1 MEEREERSDNNIMT
15 RGLAA
20 MNIRKSLKVI
30 PRLCRGVAVAA
41 MVGPLATSALASSGG
56 KVVFGELFTPA
67 SGWALETIDSYVL
80 SRAGC
85 LESLTYM
92 DYDASIKP
100 ALAESW
106 AQVSPTE
113 WEFQLREGVL
123 FQDGTALTPQVV
135 SDSLNRVLNA
145 SSPPRSFNP
154 GVIESVEPA
163 GERTVRVTTKA
174 PDVFVPNRLASTET
188 GFLAPAAFA
197 DGRINPVGH
206 CTGPFEI
213 VREIPRQ
220 GLELKR
226 NEGYWGGEVKLA
238 EAEMRYIPDGQVR
251 SVMMETGEIHI
262 ARQIPSSALAQLGRS
277 ETLKVHTIEAPRTT
291 SLYLNN
297 RVAPL
302 NNMQV
307 RQAIQS
313 AIDVA
318 GIAEAVYEGSVS
330 PAAGQFSPNTPW
342 APENAAAMP
351 QDLERA
357 RQLLAESGVPAS
369 ELQFELLA
377 YVERP
382 VLADLAAVIQYQLQ
396 QLGMKVDIRISEYG
410 AIEPQLLAGDF
421 DMVLMSRGYLT
432 DVGDPIGTLV
442 ADYSCDGGYNLA
454 GFCDPEV
461 DAQLE
466 RAGTMADPEERNVIY
481 RDLAARFQEE
491 AVNVFLIHE
500 TISEAVSNEV
510 ENYQVHPYERTAL
523 HKDLEVNSH

>member
-1 MEEREERSDNNIMT
+1 
-15 RGLAA
+15 
-20 MNIRKSLKVI
+20 MNAQNCLKAV
-30 PRLCRGVAVAA
+30 PALLRGVAVAV
-41 MVGPLATSALASSGG
+41 MIGPMAASASAASGG
-56 KVVFGELFTPA
+56 KVVFGELYTPA

-80 SRAGC
+80 TRAGC
-85 LESLTYM
+85 LESLAYM

-106 AQVSPTE
+106 EQVSPTV
-113 WEFQLREGVL
+113 WEFQLREGVS

-145 SSPPRSFNP
+145 ASPPRMFNP

-163 GERTVRVTTKA
+163 GERIVRIVTKI

-188 GFLAPAAFA
+188 GILAPAAFA

-226 NEGYWGGEVKLA
+226 NENYWGGEVKLA
-238 EAEMRYIPDGQVR
+238 EAEVRYIPDGQVR
-251 SVMMETGEIHI
+251 SMMMETGEIHI
-262 ARQIPSSALAQLGRS
+262 ARQLPVSVLGQMERS
-277 ETLKVHTIEAPRTT
+277 EKVEVKTIEAPRTT
-291 SLYLNN
+291 TLYLNN
-297 RVAPL
+297 RAAPL
-302 NNMQV
+302 DNMKV

-313 AIDVA
+313 AIDLT
-318 GIAEAVYEGSVS
+318 GIAEAVYEGSVN
-330 PAAGQFSPNTPW
+330 PAVGQFSPNTPW
-342 APENAAAMP
+342 APENAAVIP

-357 RQLLAESGVPAS
+357 RQLLAESGVPMS

-382 VLADLAAVIQYQLQ
+382 VLPDLAAVIQYQLQ
-396 QLGMKVDIRISEYG
+396 QLGMKVNIRVSEWN

-432 DVGDPIGTLV
+432 DVGDPVGMLV
-442 ADYSCDGGYNLA
+442 ADYSCDGVHNLA

-466 RAGTMADPEERNVIY
+466 RASSLAEPEERNAIY
-481 RDLAARFQEE
+481 RDLAARLQEE
-491 AVNVFLIHE
+491 AVHVFLVHE
-500 TISEAVSNEV
+500 TISEAVANTV
-510 ENYQVHPYERTAL
+510 GNYQVHPYERTAL
-523 HKDLEVNSH
+523 HKDLEINSH

>member
-1 MEEREERSDNNIMT
+1 MS
-15 RGLAA
+15 
-20 MNIRKSLKVI
+20 IRNCLKVA
-30 PRLCRGVAVAA
+30 PPFLKGAVVAA
-41 MVGPLATSALASSGG
+41 MIGPMAASALAASDG

-92 DYDASIKP
+92 DYDASIQP

-106 AQVSPTE
+106 EQVSPTE
-113 WEFQLREGVL
+113 WEFQLREGVA

-154 GVIESVEPA
+154 GVIDSVEPA
-163 GERTVRVTTKA
+163 GERAVRITTNA

-188 GFLAPAAFA
+188 GILAPAAF
-197 DGRINPVGH
+197 DDDRINPVGH

-226 NEGYWGGEVKLA
+226 NDDYWGGEVQLA
-238 EAEMRYIPDGQVR
+238 EAEVRYIPDGKVR
-251 SVMMETGEIHI
+251 SVMVETGEIHI
-262 ARQIPSSALAQLGRS
+262 ARQMPSSALAQLERS
-277 ETLKVHTIEAPRTT
+277 ETVEVKTIEAPRTT

-302 NNMQV
+302 DNMKV

-313 AIDVA
+313 AIDLT
-318 GIAEAVYEGSVS
+318 GIAEAVYEGSVN
-330 PAAGQFSPNTPW
+330 PAAGQFSPSTPW
-342 APENAAAMP
+342 APENAAPMP

-382 VLADLAAVIQYQLQ
+382 VLADLAAVIQFQLQ
-396 QLGMKVDIRISEYG
+396 QLGMNVDIRVSEYG

-432 DVGDPIGTLV
+432 DVGDPVGMLV

-466 RAGTMADPEERNVIY
+466 RASAMVNPEERNVIY
-481 RDLAARFQEE
+481 RDLAARLQEE

-500 TISEAVSNEV
+500 TISEAVAKNV
-510 ENYQVHPYERTAL
+510 ENYQVHAYERTAL
-523 HKDLEVNSH
+523 HKDLKLNSQ

>member
-1 MEEREERSDNNIMT
+1 MMD
-15 RGLAA
+15 
-20 MNIRKSLKVI
+20 IRNCLKASL
-30 PRLCRGVAVAA
+30 PLCRGVAVAA
-41 MVGPLATSALASSGG
+41 MIGPMASSALAASGG

-92 DYDASIKP
+92 DYDASITP

-106 AQVSPTE
+106 EQVSPTV
-113 WEFQLREGVL
+113 WEFQLREGVS

-135 SDSLNRVLNA
+135 SDALNRVLNVA
-145 SSPPRSFNP
+145 SPPRGFNP
-154 GVIESVEPA
+154 GVVETVEPE
-163 GERTVRVTTKA
+163 GEHTVRIVTQE
-174 PDVFVPNRLASTET
+174 PDVFMPNRVASTNT
-188 GFLAPAAFA
+188 GILSPAAFA
-197 DGRINPVGH
+197 DDRIDPVGH

-226 NEGYWGGEVKLA
+226 NEDYWGGEVQLD
-238 EAEMRYIPDGQVR
+238 EAEVRYIPDGQVR
-251 SVMMETGEIHI
+251 SGMVETGEIHI
-262 ARQIPSSALAQLGRS
+262 ARQLPASALAELERS
-277 ETLKVHTIEAPRTT
+277 ESLEVKTIEAPRTT
-291 SLYLNN
+291 TLYLNN
-297 RVAPL
+297 RAAPL
-302 NNMQV
+302 DNMKV
-307 RQAIQS
+307 RQAIQG

-318 GIAEAVYEGSVS
+318 GIAEAVYEGSVE
-330 PAAGQFSPNTPW
+330 PAVGQFSPNTPW
-342 APENAAAMP
+342 APENAAVVP

-357 RQLLAESGVPAS
+357 RQLLEESGVPAS

-377 YVERP
+377 YEERP
-382 VLADLAAVIQYQLQ
+382 ALADVAAVIQFQLQ
-396 QLGMKVDIRISEYG
+396 QVGIQANIRVSEYG

-421 DMVLMSRGYLT
+421 DMVLLSRGYLT
-432 DVGDPIGTLV
+432 DVADPVGTLV

-466 RAGTMADPEERNVIY
+466 RASAMVNPEERNAIY
-481 RDLAARFQEE
+481 RDIAARLQEE

-500 TISEAVSNEV
+500 TISEAVSNQV
-510 ENYQVHPYERTAL
+510 ENYQVHAYERTAL
-523 HKDLEVNSH
+523 HKDLKINSQ

>member
-1 MEEREERSDNNIMT
+1 MI
-15 RGLAA
+15 
-20 MNIRKSLKVI
+20 
-30 PRLCRGVAVAA
+30 
-41 MVGPLATSALASSGG
+41 GPISASALAAPDG

-67 SGWALETIDSYVL
+67 SGWALETIDSYIL

-106 AQVSPTE
+106 EQVSPTE
-113 WEFQLREGVL
+113 WEFQLREGVA

-154 GVIESVEPA
+154 GVIDSVEPA
-163 GERTVRVTTKA
+163 GERAVRITTNE

-188 GFLAPAAFA
+188 GFLAPAAFV
-197 DGRINPVGH
+197 DDRINPVGH

-226 NEGYWGGEVKLA
+226 NDGYWGGEVQLA
-238 EAEMRYIPDGQVR
+238 EAEVRYIPDGQVR
-251 SVMMETGEIHI
+251 SVMVETGEIHI
-262 ARQIPSSALAQLGRS
+262 ARQVPASALEQLERS
-277 ETLKVHTIEAPRTT
+277 ERVEVKTIEAPRTT

-297 RVAPL
+297 RAAPL
-302 NNMQV
+302 DNMQV

-313 AIDVA
+313 AIDLT
-318 GIAEAVYEGSVS
+318 GIAEAVYEGSVN
-330 PAAGQFSPNTPW
+330 PAVGQFSPNTPW

-357 RQLLAESGVPAS
+357 HQLLAESGVPAS

-382 VLADLAAVIQYQLQ
+382 VLADLAAVIQFQLQ
-396 QLGMKVDIRISEYG
+396 QLGIRVNIRVSEYG

-432 DVGDPIGTLV
+432 DVGDPAGVLV

-466 RAGTMADPEERNVIY
+466 RASGMVDPEERNVIY
-481 RDLAARFQEE
+481 QDLAARLQEE

-500 TISEAVSNEV
+500 TISEAVARNV
-510 ENYQVHPYERTAL
+510 ENYQVHAYERTAL
-523 HKDLEVNSH
+523 HKDLKLNSQ

>member
-1 MEEREERSDNNIMT
+1 M
-15 RGLAA
+15 L
-20 MNIRKSLKVI
+20 NIRNYLKVA
-30 PRLCRGVAVAA
+30 PPLLKGAVVAA
-41 MVGPLATSALASSGG
+41 MIGPMAASALASSGG
-56 KVVFGELFTPA
+56 KVVFGEIITPA
-67 SGWALETIDSYVL
+67 SGWALESADSYPL

-92 DYDASIKP
+92 DYDASIQP

-106 AQVSPTE
+106 EQVSPTV
-113 WEFQLREGVL
+113 WEFQLREGVS
-123 FQDGTALTPQVV
+123 FQDGTALTPQAV

-145 SSPPRSFNP
+145 SAPPRSFNP
-154 GVIESVEPA
+154 GVVDSVEPV
-163 GERTVRVTTKA
+163 GERTVRVTTKT
-174 PDVFVPNRLASTET
+174 PDVFVPNRLAAPET
-188 GFLAPAAFA
+188 GILAPAAFA
-197 DGRINPVGH
+197 DGRTNPVGH

-226 NEGYWGGEVKLA
+226 NESYWGGEVKLA

-251 SVMMETGEIHI
+251 SVMIETGEIHI
-262 ARQIPSSALAQLGRS
+262 ARQIPASALAQMERSGR
-277 ETLKVHTIEAPRTT
+277 LKVHTIEAPRTT
-291 SLYLNN
+291 TLYLNN
-297 RVAPL
+297 RRAPL
-302 NNMQV
+302 DNMKV

-318 GIAEAVYEGSVS
+318 GIAEAVYEGSVN
-330 PAAGQFSPNTPW
+330 PAVGQFSPNTPW
-342 APENAAAMP
+342 APENAAFIP

-357 RQLLAESGVPAS
+357 RQLLAESGIPAS
-369 ELQFELLA
+369 ELRLELLA

-382 VLADLAAVIQYQLQ
+382 VLADVAAVIQFQLQ
-396 QLGMKVDIRISEYG
+396 QLGMRANIRVSEYG
-410 AIEPQLLAGDF
+410 AIEPQLLSGDF

-432 DVGDPIGTLV
+432 DVGDPVGTLV

-466 RAGTMADPEERNVIY
+466 KASGLVEPEERNAIY
-481 RDLAARFQEE
+481 RDIAARLQEE

-500 TISEAVSNEV
+500 TISEAVSNTV
-510 ENYQVHPYERTAL
+510 GNYQVHPYERTAF
-523 HKDLEVNSH
+523 HKDLEIKSH

>member
-1 MEEREERSDNNIMT
+1 MMSIRNCLTGVPCLVRS
-15 RGLAA
+15 L
-20 MNIRKSLKVI
+20 
-30 PRLCRGVAVAA
+30 VAA
-41 MVGPLATSALASSGG
+41 AVIAPMAASALAASGG
-56 KVVFGELFTPA
+56 KVVFGEIMTPA
-67 SGWALETIDSYVL
+67 SGWALESADSYPL

-92 DYDASIKP
+92 NYDASIKP

-106 AQVSPTE
+106 EQVSPTV

-135 SDSLNRVLNA
+135 SDGLNRVLNA
-145 SSPPRSFNP
+145 AAPPRSFSP
-154 GVIESVEPA
+154 SVIESVESV

-174 PDVFVPNRLASTET
+174 PDVFVPNRLAAPET
-188 GFLAPAAFA
+188 GILSPAAFS
-197 DGRINPVGH
+197 GKNVNPVGH

-213 VREIPRQ
+213 VRDIPRQ

-226 NEGYWGGEVKLA
+226 NEAYWGGEVKLA
-238 EAEMRYIPDGQVR
+238 EAEMRYIPDGKVR
-251 SVMMETGEIHI
+251 SVMVETGEIHI
-262 ARQIPSSALAQLGRS
+262 ARQIPASALAEMERS
-277 ETLKVHTIEAPRTT
+277 KKLTVRTIEAPRTT
-291 SLYLNN
+291 SLYINN
-297 RVAPL
+297 RAAPL
-302 NNMQV
+302 NNVKV

-313 AIDVA
+313 AIDVTA
-318 GIAEAVYEGSVS
+318 IAKAVYEGSVK
-330 PAAGQFSPNTPW
+330 PAVGQFSPNTPW

-382 VLADLAAVIQYQLQ
+382 VLADLAAVLQFQLQ
-396 QLGMKVDIRISEYG
+396 QVGIKVSIRVSEYG
-410 AIEPQLLAGDF
+410 AIEPQLLKGDF

-432 DVGDPIGTLV
+432 DVGDPVGTLL

-466 RAGTMADPEERNVIY
+466 SASGMVDPGARNAIY
-481 RDLAARFQEE
+481 RDIAARLQQD
-491 AVNVFLIHE
+491 AVNVFLVHE
-500 TISEAVSNEV
+500 TISEAVSNTV
-510 ENYQVHPYERTAL
+510 ENYQVHPYERTTF
-523 HKDLEVNSH
+523 HKDLYVNSH